1 MEKETRINSE
11 QVSYITIKNTC
22 KGRKVYY
29 NGYTDYIWMEADYFK
44 FLWLFKTKYV
54 NYVAGYYKNQKREWL
69 VNGHATE
76 LRGGEYD
83 LLGEVY
89 TKPCVSIFC
98 AEKRIKTEY
107 FDTIEQAKEW
117 TSNNFPNCNVII
129 N

>member
-1 MEKETRINSE
+1 MEKETRINPE
-11 QVSYITIKNTC
+11 QVSHIYIKDNR
-22 KGRKVYY
+22 KGREYFW
-29 NGYTDYIWMEADYFK
+29 NGYMYYIWMEAEYFK
-44 FLWLFKTKYV
+44 FLWLFKTKSI
-54 NYVAGYYKNQKREWL
+54 NYVAGYYKDCKRHWL
-69 VNGHATE
+69 GNDTAVE
-76 LRGGEYD
+76 LKYREFD

-107 FDTIEQAKEW
+107 FDTVEQAKEW